1 MKKIV
6 LTGGGTAGHV
16 IPNITLMPY
25 LKELGFSLYY
35 VGSKNGIEKALIE
48 YEKIPYFGISSGKLR
63 RYFDFRNFTDIFR
76 FIKGIFDSIKILGNI
91 KPDIVFS
98 KGGFVVVPLV
108 YAAWLRGIKVIIH
121 ESDLTPGLANRLAA
135 PFAKKILVSFPETIN
150 MLPKSKTLYTG
161 APLRR
166 DLEGADREKGLRFLG
181 FPLDGKPLL
190 FAAGGSQGS
199 KAINLCIRTYLDE
212 LLKKYQVVHLCGKGN
227 MAETD
232 KEGYREYEVLN
243 KDYPHVL
250 QAADVVVSRA
260 GANTIF
266 ELLALRKPNL
276 LVPLSTNQSRGDQI
290 VNAASFNK
298 RGFSRVVHEDV
309 LMESF
314 LDEIETLYAN
324 REKYVQAMN
333 MDATC
338 CAAQAIASVILANVA
353 D

>member
-1 MKKIV
+1 MKKII

-25 LKELGFSLYY
+25 LQERGFFLYY
-35 VGSKNGIEKALIE
+35 VGSRSGIEKALVE

-63 RYFDFRNFTDIFR
+63 RYFAFKNFTDMFR
-76 FIKGIFDSIKILGNI
+76 LIKGFFDSYKILGNI

-108 YAAWLRGIKVIIH
+108 FAAWLRGIKVIIH

-135 PFAKKILVSFPETIN
+135 PFAKKILVSFPETMN
-150 MLPKSKTLYTG
+150 LLPKSKTLYTG
-161 APLRR
+161 VPLRR
-166 DLEGADREKGLRFLG
+166 DLEGASRERGLRFLG

-190 FAAGGSQGS
+190 LAAGGSQGS
-199 KAINLCIRTYLDE
+199 KAINLCIRTHLDE
-212 LLKKYQVVHLCGKGN
+212 LLKNYHVVHLCGKGN
-227 MAETD
+227 LAGID
-232 KEGYREYEVLN
+232 KEGYREFEVLN
-243 KDYPHVL
+243 KDYSHVL

-276 LVPLSTNQSRGDQI
+276 LVPLPVNQSRGDQI
-290 VNAASFNK
+290 VNAASFK
-298 RGFSRVVHEDV
+298 ERGFSRVVDEEV
-309 LMESF
+309 LMESL
-314 LDEIETLYAN
+314 LDEIDALYAN
-324 REKYVQAMN
+324 RDRYVQAMQK
-333 MDATC
+333 DAAC
-338 CAAQAIASVILANVA
+338 DAALAIVSVIQAQLA